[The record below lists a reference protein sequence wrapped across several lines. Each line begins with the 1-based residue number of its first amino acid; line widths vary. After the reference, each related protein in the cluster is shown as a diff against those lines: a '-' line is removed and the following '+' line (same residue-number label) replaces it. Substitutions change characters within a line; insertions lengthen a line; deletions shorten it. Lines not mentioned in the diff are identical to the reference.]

1 MRILTALTYYRPHI
15 SGLTIY
21 TERLA
26 KALVRRGHEVTIL
39 TSQYDPSTPKFE
51 VRDGVKIVRAPVIMR
66 VSKGVIMPTIGLIAT
81 RLVLENEVVHLHLP
95 QFDAAGIALRG
106 RVLRKPTILTYHCDL
121 KMPPGWFNRVA
132 NHAINLMNHLAALSA
147 HKIIT
152 YTEDY
157 AHSSPYARRYS
168 HKVYTILPPVE
179 LPPTTQDAIC
189 SFAQRINLDHR
200 GPVIGMAA
208 RFASEKGVEL
218 LLEALPRILQEFP
231 QAVVLYAGQY
241 EDVLGEEEYYQRL
254 LPVIKTYQSQG
265 RWKFLGVLDPSQ
277 MAAFYPN
284 LDVLVVPSLNSTE
297 SFGLV
302 QIEAMMN
309 GVPVVASDLP
319 GVRQPILMTGM
330 GLTFPAGE
338 SNALSTA
345 ILSVLKNPEKYR
357 VGFTDLAYR
366 FSPDQTAKAY
376 EELFIEIKRQIG
388 RPAT

>member
-1 MRILTALTYYRPHI
+1 
-15 SGLTIY
+15 
-21 TERLA
+21 
-26 KALVRRGHEVTIL
+26 
-39 TSQYDPSTPKFE
+39 
-51 VRDGVKIVRAPVIMR
+51 
-66 VSKGVIMPTIGLIAT
+66 
-81 RLVLENEVVHLHLP
+81 
-95 QFDAAGIALRG
+95 
-106 RVLRKPTILTYHCDL
+106 
-121 KMPPGWFNRVA
+121 MPPGWFNRLA

-147 HKIIT
+147 HKIVT

-157 AHSSPYARRYS
+157 ARNSPYARRYA
-168 HKVYTILPPVE
+168 HKVCAILPPVE
-179 LPPTTQDAIC
+179 LPPTTQDAIR
-189 SFAQRINLDHR
+189 SFAQRISLDHC

-208 RFASEKGVEL
+208 RFASEKGVEV
-218 LLEALPRILQEFP
+218 LLEALPHIFKEFP
-231 QAVVLYAGQY
+231 QAIVLYAGQY
-241 EDVLGEEEYYQRL
+241 EDVLGEEEYYQHL
-254 LPVIKTYQSQG
+254 LPVIKTYQTQG

-330 GLTFPAGE
+330 GLTFPVGE
-338 SNALSTA
+338 SNALSAA
-345 ILSVLKNPEKYR
+345 ILSILRNPEKYR
-357 VGFTDLAYR
+357 VGFTELVHR

-388 RPAT
+388 R